1 MSDPSKA
8 AATISEKE
16 LLNDFLMTQK
26 QMTSSYNTYAG
37 ECVNTQLKNTFLNIL
52 DEEHKIQTDIFSD
65 MQAKGWY
72 QVETADQTKITQT
85 RQKLAQG

>member
-85 RQKLAQG
+85 KQKLAQG